1 MSEAPPASA
10 RTPPRT
16 AATTPAA
23 VGVDTGG
30 TFTDFVAR
38 RGREYVALKVPST
51 PDSPER
57 AVLEGLSRL
66 GARPA
71 TRVRHGSTVAT
82 NTLLERKG
90 ARVTLLATRGFED
103 LLEIG
108 RQERPDIYSLRPRR
122 VEPLVPAER
131 RIGVRERL
139 GPRGERLVPLTPA
152 AIRSALRA
160 VKRTRPETVAIG
172 LLHAYANP
180 AHERGLARALRR
192 SGLSVSASSELCPE
206 IREYE
211 RLATTVTNAYLVP
224 RVSRYIEALE
234 RACGPRLE
242 IVLSHGGTAAPA
254 EAAREPARQ
263 LLSGPAAG
271 LAAARA
277 VARACG
283 FERALTL
290 DVGGTST
297 DCAFVEG
304 ELPRRRAREV
314 GGYPLLLPLLD
325 VHTVG
330 AGGGS
335 IARVDAGGLLHVGPE
350 SAGAVPG
357 PACYGRNGPP
367 TVTDALVVLGRIAGE
382 TLAGGTLPLDRAAA
396 GAAMAKLAGSLGARG
411 PAEAAEGVL
420 LVAEALIE
428 AALRKVSVERGHDP
442 RDAALVAFGGAG
454 GLHACPVAESLGCVV
469 VLFPAQAGVLSALG
483 ALGAASRRECSR
495 SVLLAAEERA
505 AIEHTLRDLEREV
518 RTRFP
523 SAVRRAARIERR
535 AEVRYRGQSHEI
547 SLPTGPD
554 LAARFH
560 REHARRFGFADPARA
575 VEVVTLEAR
584 GSIPGE
590 RVFRG
595 GARATGDGV
604 GARGERDRSR
614 AARARAGV
622 TRVRHEGAWLR
633 AAVRERGAMGAA
645 ATVRGPA
652 VVLESGATL
661 WVPPGWSGRLGAGGT
676 LILRRRSRG

>member
-1 MSEAPPASA
+1 
-10 RTPPRT
+10 
-16 AATTPAA
+16 
-23 VGVDTGG
+23 VDTGG

-51 PDSPER
+51 SDAPER
-57 AVLEGLSRL
+57 AVLEGLARL
-66 GARPA
+66 GAGPK

-90 ARVTLLATRGFED
+90 ARVTLVATAGFED

-108 RQERPDIYSLRPRR
+108 RQERPDIYALRPRR
-122 VEPLVPAER
+122 VEPLVPAGR

-152 AIRSALRA
+152 AIRSTLLA
-160 VKRTRPETVAIG
+160 VRRTRPGTVAIG

-180 AHERGLARALRR
+180 VHERALARALRR

-271 LAAARA
+271 LAAARE

-297 DCAFVEG
+297 DCAFVDG

-357 PACYGRNGPP
+357 PACYGRNGPS
-367 TVTDALVVLGRIAGE
+367 TVTDALVVLGRIAGAS
-382 TLAGGTLPLDRAAA
+382 LAGGTLPLDRAAA
-396 GAAMAKLAGSLGARG
+396 GAAMETLARALGARA

-420 LVAEALIE
+420 LVAEARIE

-442 RDAALVAFGGAG
+442 REAALVAFGGAG
-454 GLHACPVAESLGCVV
+454 GLHACPVAESLGCGV
-469 VLFPAQAGVLSALG
+469 VLFPARAGVLSALG

-495 SVLLAAEERA
+495 SVLLAAEEGA
-505 AIEHTLRDLEREV
+505 AIERTLGDLEREV
-518 RTRFP
+518 RSRVP
-523 SAVRRAARIERR
+523 AGARRAVRIERR

-547 SLPTGPD
+547 SLRAGRG

-590 RVFRG
+590 RVFAG
-595 GARATGDGV
+595 GAARATGAGRR
-604 GARGERDRSR
+604 GARGDRDGPR

-622 TRVRHEGAWLR
+622 ARVRHEGAWLS
-633 AAVRERGAMGAA
+633 ATVWDRGAMGAA
-645 ATVRGPA
+645 AAVRGPA
-652 VVLESGATL
+652 VVSESGATL

-676 LILRRRSRG
+676 LILRRRGPAPQGRA